1 MIDKAYIRILLVFLL
16 ILLIVSILFLSSV
29 PPVSRDALTHHLA
42 VPKLYL
48 RHGAIYEIPFMP
60 FSYFPM
66 NLQLLYLIPLYF
78 GNDIIPKYIHFAFA
92 LLTAWLIFNYLKP
105 RTSVIYAILGVLFF
119 LSIPII
125 VKLSITVYVDL
136 GLIFFSTAS
145 LLLLLKWVENG
156 FKYRFLSLSAICCGL
171 AMGTKYNG
179 LVTFFLLTLFVP
191 FIHSRYAEGNKAGAV
206 KSVRYGALF
215 LAIALLF
222 FAPWIIR
229 NYIWT
234 GNPLYPLYDSWFN
247 PENQIHRQTIGL
259 FTFRS
264 AVYHEE
270 WWQIALLPIRIFFE
284 GQDGDPQYFDGRLNP
299 FLLLLPVFAFYRIG
313 KESDTIRMELKAML
327 CFAVLF
333 FAFAFFSSGL
343 RVRYISPIVP
353 PLVILS
359 IFGLRRMVLQV
370 KVLRI
375 RLLRDIGL
383 AGIAVVVCFG
393 LLMNFRYIVDQYRY
407 IDPFSYLSGAVTRD
421 EYIERY
427 RPEYPVIR
435 YINENLAPCDRILF
449 LFMGNRGYYCNRE
462 YVFDV
467 VAKRSL
473 LHELVKRSRKPE
485 QILEGLKSNG
495 ITHMLIRYDIFDGW
509 VKDEDHFTIREQEL
523 LAQFFERHVE
533 LLYFKWGYG
542 LSRLE
547 HSRKSCSQSEHFR

>member
-1 MIDKAYIRILLVFLL
+1 MNAKTNTFYGVAFLL
-16 ILLIVSILFLSSV
+16 GILAVLIVSILILSYV
-29 PPVSRDALTHHLA
+29 PPVSKDALTHHLA

-48 RHGAIYEIPFMP
+48 KHGAMYEIPYMG
-60 FSYFPM
+60 FSYYPM
-66 NLQLLYLIPLYF
+66 NLQLLYLIPLYL

-92 LLTAWLIFNYLKP
+92 LLTAWLIFNYLRP
-105 RTSVIYAILGVLFF
+105 RTKVIYAVLGVLLF

-145 LLLLLKWVENG
+145 LLLLLKWIENG
-156 FKYRFLSLSAICCGL
+156 LKYSFLGLSAICCGL

-222 FAPWIIR
+222 FAPWLIR
-229 NYIWT
+229 NYMWT
-234 GNPLYPLYDSWFN
+234 GNPLYPFYDSLFN
-247 PENQIHRQTIGL
+247 PEHPIHRHTIGL
-259 FTFRS
+259 FAYRS
-264 AVYHEE
+264 AVYHEK
-270 WWQIALLPIRIFFE
+270 WWQIALLPIRVFFE
-284 GQDGDPQYFDGRLNP
+284 GQDGNPQYFDGRLNP
-299 FLLLLPVFAFYRIG
+299 FLLLLPLFAFYRIG
-313 KESDTIRMELKAML
+313 RESDTIRMELKAML

-343 RVRYISPIVP
+343 RVRYISPIIP

-370 KVLRI
+370 KVLRS

-383 AGIAVVVCFG
+383 AGIVVVVCFG

-407 IDPFSYLSGAVTRD
+407 INPFSYIGGAVSRD

-427 RPEYPVIR
+427 RPEYPVLR
-435 YINENLAPCDRILF
+435 YINENVAPCDRILF

-467 VAKRSL
+467 VAKKSL
-473 LHELVKRSRKPE
+473 LHQLVKRSRKPE

-495 ITHMLIRYDIFDGW
+495 ITHMLIRYDIFDRW
-509 VKDEDHFTIREQEL
+509 VKDEDHFTVREQEL

-542 LSRLE
+542 VSRLKL
-547 HSRKSCSQSEHFR
+547 SPM